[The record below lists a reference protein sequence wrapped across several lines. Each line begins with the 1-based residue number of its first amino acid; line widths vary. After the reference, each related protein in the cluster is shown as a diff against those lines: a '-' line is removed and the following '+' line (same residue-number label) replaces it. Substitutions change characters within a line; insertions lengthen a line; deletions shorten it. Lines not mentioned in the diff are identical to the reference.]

1 MILLRSIIKES
12 RDERKNPDR
21 DPNEPSKW
29 FRATSASSVGIEM
42 AIAICGCTLGASWL
56 ERHVTHWSPW
66 TMLIGLAIGIAAAS
80 KPIFRLIREHERD
93 AAARAAAL
101 AETDAPKTDAGT

>member
-1 MILLRSIIKES
+1 MIVLRSIIKES
-12 RDERKNPDR
+12 RDERKDANR
-21 DPNEPSKW
+21 DPDKPAKW

-56 ERHVTHWSPW
+56 ERNVTHWSPW
-66 TMLIGLAIGIAAAS
+66 TMLIGLAVGIAAAS

-93 AAARAAAL
+93 AAARAAAAAS
-101 AETDAPKTDAGT
+101 AEANE